1 LRIDEVALMTVRP
14 GTAVAKF
21 DDERGILRPLVR

>member
-1 LRIDEVALMTVRP
+1 LRIDDVALVTVRP

-21 DDERGILRPLVR
+21 DDEKGIRRSLVR